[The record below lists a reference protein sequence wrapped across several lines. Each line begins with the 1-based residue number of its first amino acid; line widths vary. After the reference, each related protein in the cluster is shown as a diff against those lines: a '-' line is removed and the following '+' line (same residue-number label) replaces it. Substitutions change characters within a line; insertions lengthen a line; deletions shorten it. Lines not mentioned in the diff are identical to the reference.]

1 LEPIGRSVEKIFADR
16 TRTPRSVRLHDRA
29 ARLPRRRARRRCG
42 AVMRASQKFLCRR
55 HFFDSF
61 ARALA
66 PHRRVAR
73 TRRAG
78 ADERRGAPM
87 RHRRAPSL
95 STIR

>member
-1 LEPIGRSVEKIFADR
+1 
-16 TRTPRSVRLHDRA
+16 
-29 ARLPRRRARRRCG
+29 
-42 AVMRASQKFLCRR
+42 MRASQKFLCRR

-61 ARALA
+61 ARAIA

-73 TRRAG
+73 TRRAD

-87 RHRRAPSL
+87 RHRRASTS